1 MLQGFF
7 KLDKATNFVQ
17 FRQACS
23 GARGATFNWGYADM
37 DGNIG
42 YQFIST
48 FPIRKSGDN
57 PIPRPGEKGEYDWTG
72 YVPFEDH
79 PYDYNPDA
87 GYLASFNQIPKWEN
101 YYGVWYLP
109 WERATRFQA
118 IVKSKDKFSVEDVRK
133 IQLDTVSNV
142 AIRWVPYIMKVCDG
156 ITTLKPY
163 LLMLKD
169 WNCSIDINSPE
180 ATLFNS
186 FYLHLMQNTFTNK
199 IGQKLFNDQI
209 AGTGSG
215 FFTICL
221 DNIMG
226 DNNHPLWDD
235 PSTDNYRE
243 TRDDMILKSMN
254 DAIAD
259 LTKRLGNDPQKWEWG
274 KVHTMTI
281 KNPLGSVLPFL
292 NLNPM
297 PHPGDDWTINSGYWV
312 KANPFDMLEGG
323 AIRIVVDMSDISTMT
338 LISPAGQSGH
348 YLSPYYSDQAELWNN
363 GQQIP
368 THYTDA
374 MELKQVLVLK
384 P

>member
-1 MLQGFF
+1 
-7 KLDKATNFVQ
+7 
-17 FRQACS
+17 
-23 GARGATFNWGYADM
+23 
-37 DGNIG
+37 
-42 YQFIST
+42 
-48 FPIRKSGDN
+48 
-57 PIPRPGEKGEYDWTG
+57 
-72 YVPFEDH
+72 
-79 PYDYNPDA
+79 
-87 GYLASFNQIPKWEN
+87 
-101 YYGVWYLP
+101 
-109 WERATRFQA
+109 
-118 IVKSKDKFSVEDVRK
+118 
-133 IQLDTVSNV
+133 
-142 AIRWVPYIMKVCDG
+142 
-156 ITTLKPY
+156 
-163 LLMLKD
+163 
-169 WNCSIDINSPE
+169 
-180 ATLFNS
+180 
-186 FYLHLMQNTFTNK
+186 
-199 IGQKLFNDQI
+199 
-209 AGTGSG
+209 
-215 FFTICL
+215 
-221 DNIMG
+221 
-226 DNNHPLWDD
+226 
-235 PSTDNYRE
+235 
-243 TRDDMILKSMN
+243 MILKSMN